1 MFTELKNNKHTKIC
15 ATSVVVKE
23 MKIEISKGYDFLK
36 IRVEKLEDLMIATAR
51 EGTGKGQ

>member
-36 IRVEKLEDLMIATAR
+36 IRVEKLDLMIATAR